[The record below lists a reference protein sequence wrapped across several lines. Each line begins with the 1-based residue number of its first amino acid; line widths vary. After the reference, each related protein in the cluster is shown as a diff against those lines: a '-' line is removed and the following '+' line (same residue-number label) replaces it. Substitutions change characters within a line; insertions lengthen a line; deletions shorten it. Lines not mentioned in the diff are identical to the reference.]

1 MSQQKS
7 YPIACPRCRHEQEVN
22 LFDAI
27 NADRE
32 PALRDALME
41 NRLNAVDCEV
51 CGFSFRV
58 DKPLLYH
65 DPSRRLM
72 IYWIPTPEDQ
82 HERGEEAFRE
92 SLSGMTALMPTDL
105 PLPEIHLVF
114 NRTELVERIFLREA
128 ELNERIIEYIK
139 YMIYAQN
146 LSRVSP
152 EDKVLLFNAEDSGDQ
167 SLCFV
172 VQDVDTRKLESVFEY
187 KRSAYTA
194 LCEMF
199 DRDEQTAT
207 LLELFPGPHINARSL
222 LLRQSGVSDS

>member
-1 MSQQKS
+1 MSQQKTYS
-7 YPIACPRCRHEQEVN
+7 IACPQCGHEQEVL

-32 PALRDALME
+32 PELRDALME
-41 NRLNAVDCEV
+41 NRLNAVDCAA
-51 CGFSFRV
+51 CDFAFRV

-65 DPSRRLM
+65 DPGRRLM
-72 IYWIPTPEDQ
+72 IYWIPTADDQ
-82 HERGEEAFRE
+82 HEQGEAAFRE
-92 SLSGMTALMPTDL
+92 SLSSMTALMPTDV

-128 ELNERIIEYIK
+128 GLNERVIEYIK

-146 LSRVSP
+146 MDRVSP
-152 EDKVLLFNAEDSGDQ
+152 EQKILLFNAEDSGEQ
-167 SLCFV
+167 QLCFV
-172 VQDVDTRKLESVFEY
+172 VQDAGTRKLESVFEY

-207 LLELFPGPHINARSL
+207 LLELYPGPHINARSL
-222 LLRQSGVSDS
+222 LLRQSEVGDA

>member
-1 MSQQKS
+1 MSQRKT
-7 YPIACPRCRHEQEVN
+7 YHIACPQCGQQQDVH
-22 LFDAI
+22 LYDAI
-27 NADRE
+27 NATRE

-41 NRLNAVDCEV
+41 NRLNAVACRA
-51 CGFSFRV
+51 CAFSFRV

-65 DPSRRLM
+65 DPGRRLM
-72 IYWIPTPEDQ
+72 IYWIPAGDDQ
-82 HERGEEAFRE
+82 HEQGEEAFRE
-92 SLSGMTALMPTDL
+92 SVSSITALMPSDV

-128 ELNERIIEYIK
+128 GLNERIIEYIK
-139 YMIYAQN
+139 YMIYVQN
-146 LSRVSP
+146 VDRVSP
-152 EDKVLLFNAEDSGDQ
+152 ADKVLLFNAEDSREQ

-172 VQDVDTRKLESVFEY
+172 VQDVASRKLESVFEY

-199 DRDEQTAT
+199 DHDERTPT

-222 LLRQSGVSDS
+222 LLKESQVDGS